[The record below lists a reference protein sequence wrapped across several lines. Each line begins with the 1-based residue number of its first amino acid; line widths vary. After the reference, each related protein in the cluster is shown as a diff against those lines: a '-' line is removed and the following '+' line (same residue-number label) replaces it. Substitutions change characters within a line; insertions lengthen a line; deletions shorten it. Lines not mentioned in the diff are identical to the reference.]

1 MLGKAQLINVVDSIS
16 ANLLGLNITNDI
28 MWNAHIS
35 ETIKKAGKQLY
46 SLLQLKRASVSRKD
60 LCLFLFYMYMLDSR
74 LNRPVIHFALPA
86 YLSQELLESVQ
97 IKALQI
103 TCPDSYWLSLLFD
116 HYEPSIHLRTPPC
129 HLWAYFGK
137 YITSQ

>member
-1 MLGKAQLINVVDSIS
+1 MQGALTISIFKTDNDFSLLTVMLGKAQLINVVDSIS

-103 TCPDSYWLSLLFD
+103 TCPDSY
-116 HYEPSIHLRTPPC
+116 
-129 HLWAYFGK
+129 
-137 YITSQ
+137 